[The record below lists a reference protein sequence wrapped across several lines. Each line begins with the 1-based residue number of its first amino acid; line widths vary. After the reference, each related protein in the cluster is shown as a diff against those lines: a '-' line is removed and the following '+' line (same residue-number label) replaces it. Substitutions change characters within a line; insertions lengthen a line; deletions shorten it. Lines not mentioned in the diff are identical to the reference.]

1 MSLDSNSYLKKEI
14 FFLINFYLYIPLIL
28 PFLSLLEIIEFLR
41 LGGANQPIAFCIVK
55 ISVLSSTIIGLS
67 THGNDENFVKI
78 EKLIE
83 GLKALPKAREW

>member
-1 MSLDSNSYLKKEI
+1 MEISNIKRI
-14 FFLINFYLYIPLIL
+14 TIPLTLIL
-28 PFLSLLEIIEFLR
+28 SAWLFFEIIEFLR

-83 GLKALPKAREW
+83 GLKALPKARE

>member
-1 MSLDSNSYLKKEI
+1 MEISNIKRI
-14 FFLINFYLYIPLIL
+14 MIPLTLIL
-28 PFLSLLEIIEFLR
+28 SAWLFFEIIEFLR

-83 GLKALPKAREW
+83 GLKGLPKARE